1 MKERDHAMKE
11 SSQVVHTGIPNVEP
25 YTLKQFPL

>member
-1 MKERDHAMKE
+1 MRERDHATKE
-11 SSQVVHTGIPNVEP
+11 SNQVAHTAIPNVEP